1 MHAQGG
7 PFISSDEVDA
17 CLADGTIEDK
27 VKSSRMRDEVTYAMD
42 TNSALPKAHPV
53 FKIMKTNVTP
63 RRLLTPY
70 EFGENEGENLKIF
83 FGKRKGRSFVTLQ
96 EYRIALNIP

>member
-17 CLADGTIEDK
+17 YLADGTIEDK

-70 EFGENEGENLKIF
+70 EFGENLKIF
-83 FGKRKGRSFVTLQ
+83 FGKREGRSFVTLQ
-96 EYRIALNIP
+96 EYIIDLNAP

>member
-17 CLADGTIEDK
+17 YLADGTIEDK
-27 VKSSRMRDEVTYAMD
+27 VKSLRMRDEVTYARD

-70 EFGENEGENLKIF
+70 ELGENLKIF
-83 FGKRKGRSFVTLQ
+83 FGKREGRSFVTLQ
-96 EYRIALNIP
+96 EYIIDLNAP

>member
-1 MHAQGG
+1 MRAPGG

-27 VKSSRMRDEVTYAMD
+27 VKSLRMRDDVTYARD

-63 RRLLTPY
+63 QRLLTQY
-70 EFGENEGENLKIF
+70 KFGENLKF
-83 FGKRKGRSFVTLQ
+83 SLGKGKDVHLLP
-96 EYRIALNIP
+96 YRNTELS